1 MAMPQNMEDLNKAI
15 ADQIR
20 AAFPDQQIDDIKK
33 LAAFF
38 PGYNEFTAEFVAVKR
53 ELETIRAQLDQA
65 IPKLADTVQEG
76 ISDLEKRAGAA
87 HASVTSSVDSL
98 EKRGREISEKLV
110 ETFKKIDSQLEAV
123 SLQVATVQ
131 S

>member
-1 MAMPQNMEDLNKAI
+1 MAMLQNMGELNKAI

-20 AAFPDQQIDDIKK
+20 AAFPDQQIGDIKK

-53 ELETIRAQLDQA
+53 ELETIRAQLNQA
-65 IPKLADTVQEG
+65 IPKLADTVKEG

-98 EKRGREISEKLV
+98 KAQSRDKREVGRDFPE
-110 ETFKKIDSQLEAV
+110 DRQPA
-123 SLQVATVQ
+123 
-131 S
+131 